1 MAESRLGPKANER
14 PSPIRVWLLAA
25 RPATLPAAIV
35 PVLAGTAAAS
45 WATPFFDFRPGPF
58 VAALIGALLLQ
69 IATNFANDYADF
81 KSGAD
86 NVDRMGPTR
95 VTHAGLVTA
104 EQMKAAILLAFGA
117 AAAVGIYLIVVAGWP
132 ILVVGGAA
140 IVAGF
145 AYTGGP
151 WPYGYHGLGDVF
163 VFVFFGIVA
172 VMGSYFVQVER
183 LTWEVAAVAIP
194 VGMPVTAILVVNNL
208 RDIDT
213 DRDSGKRTLAVV
225 LGASVARREYVLL
238 MLLPYLL
245 VPIFAAADLMPWA
258 SMQAWA
264 VLPLALLL
272 VRKVVEGTSGPALN
286 LVLKQTGQAHLLFGV
301 VLAASYLW

>member
-1 MAESRLGPKANER
+1 MAGLIASER

-25 RPATLPAAIV
+25 RPATLPAAV
-35 PVLAGTAAAS
+35 APVLAGTAAAS
-45 WATPFFDFRPGPF
+45 WATSLFDFRPGPF

-86 NVDRMGPTR
+86 NEERLGPTR

-104 EQMKAAILLAFGA
+104 GQMKAAILLAFGA
-117 AAAVGIYLIVVAGWP
+117 AAGVGIYLIVVAGWP
-132 ILVVGGAA
+132 ILAVGGAA

-151 WPYGYHGLGDVF
+151 WPYGYHGLGDLF
-163 VFVFFGIVA
+163 VFTFFGIVA

-183 LTWEVAAVAIP
+183 LTWEAAAAAIP

-208 RDIDT
+208 RDLDT
-213 DRDSGKRTLAVV
+213 DRASGKHTLAVV
-225 LGASVARREYVLL
+225 LGASFARVEYSVL
-238 MLLPYLL
+238 MLLPYVL
-245 VPIFAAADLMPWA
+245 VPIFAVADLMPWTA
-258 SMQAWA
+258 MEAWA
-264 VLPLALLL
+264 ALPLALLL
-272 VRKVVEGTSGPALN
+272 VHKVAGGATGPPLN

-301 VLAASYLW
+301 LLAAGYLW